1 MIVMRLPSLELA
13 SINLSSTPT
22 WPESPMSQMVDF
34 GSQFMGEGHQK
45 AFLVG
50 HIYLRIGTGENGEY

>member
-1 MIVMRLPSLELA
+1 LA